1 MKREEFVERYR
12 AEMADVHLSPQ
23 LKRRTLDAL
32 AGKEKPVM
40 KKKLSAVLVMTI
52 ALFLMGAAAVAAVNR
67 AGIVDFARFV
77 NSYVPENAQEYVQTD
92 VLTMEND
99 VVTVAL
105 RELYYDGYIV
115 RMMVDVTP
123 KDPSTMLLG
132 MDMGPDDNWQN
143 MTRLNGEWDPED
155 TRTAVDVFRE
165 GGYESV
171 YAVSCHL
178 WPVGEEVI
186 GGSSDYNL
194 GEDNTLTIFDQTEF
208 NSPRTEREAI
218 LRVYLTPYAQPFTG
232 ETCRLP
238 DDQMVLEMPLTIE
251 QADYANETYVSTEPI
266 DYPTVGVRVDEIR
279 LEVRAQEIHAMI
291 DYTITDREAYD
302 ALEDGLW
309 FEFIDPES
317 TAEQPYD
324 QRLKSGMSGTGSAG
338 PADGKELDSAVR
350 FRQTETL
357 GRNELHETYTLRA
370 YECWEKERFETHTF
384 TMKKMEEQP

>member
-1 MKREEFVERYR
+1 MRKQDFINRYR
-12 AEMADVHLSPQ
+12 AEMADVQVSPQ

-40 KKKLSAVLVMTI
+40 KKKLSAVLVLI
-52 ALFLMGAAAVAAVNR
+52 AALLLMGAAAVAAVSR
-67 AGIVDFARFV
+67 AGILDFARYV
-77 NSYVPENAQEYVQTD
+77 DSYVPEDAQTYVQTD
-92 VLTMEND
+92 VLTVEND
-99 VVTVAL
+99 VATVTL
-105 RELYYDGYIV
+105 RELYYDGYIA
-115 RMMVDVTP
+115 RMTVDVTP
-123 KDPSTMLLG
+123 RDPSTMLLG
-132 MDMGPDDNWQN
+132 VDMAPEDNWQN

-165 GGYESV
+165 GGYQSV

-186 GGSSDYNL
+186 GGSGDYNL

-208 NSPRTEREAI
+208 SSPRTEREAI

-324 QRLKSGMSGTGSAG
+324 QRLKSGMSGVGSAG
-338 PADGKELDSAVR
+338 PADGKDLDTAVR

-384 TMKKMEEQP
+384 TMRKVE